1 MTIPLLLPVV
11 ALIAAPAQDQQT
23 APPPAPPIVAP
34 APVAGSAPMVA
45 PVSPVAPPSP
55 ATDSVPASSSAAPP
69 EFADPLFDPAT
80 ANPATAG
87 EAPFRATAVNPD
99 RGDPLE
105 GFNRAMFGLHQ
116 SLDKAIYRPLAMGYQ
131 HALPKP
137 VRSGLRN
144 FFSNLTEPVVF
155 LNYLLQFKFGKAAE
169 TLVRFTIN
177 STLGVGGFFDLAKT
191 KEFNLPHRNNSFGDT
206 LAYYGVGPGPYL
218 FLPLVGPTTLR
229 DVLGGPVDGAV
240 LPVAIGK
247 PFTDWRYQL
256 SSGVITGLDL
266 RAESDPELRAL
277 FGGAVDPYATLRSVW
292 LQNRAAEVA
301 GLRHHRIEAPTAPE
315 LDDPL
320 RDPGTPVP
328 PTTKTG
334 APELQDPLADP
345 AASTP
350 AATPH

>member
-1 MTIPLLLPVV
+1 LTIPLLLPAV
-11 ALIAAPAQDQQT
+11 ALIAAPAQEQT
-23 APPPAPPIVAP
+23 APPPAPPVVAPASVAGSAPIVAP
-34 APVAGSAPMVA
+34 AP
-45 PVSPVAPPSP
+45 PVADSP
-55 ATDSVPASSSAAPP
+55 AASSSAPIP
-69 EFADPLFDPAT
+69 EFADPLSDPETAT
-80 ANPATAG
+80 PAAIG
-87 EAPFRATAVNPD
+87 EAPFRATAVDPN

-116 SLDKAIYRPLAMGYQ
+116 ALDKSIYRPLAMGYR
-131 HALPKP
+131 HVVPKP

-155 LNYLLQFKFGKAAE
+155 LNYLLQFRFGKAAE
-169 TLVRFTIN
+169 TLVRFTVN
-177 STLGVGGFFDLAKT
+177 STLGVGGFFDIAKT

-218 FLPLVGPTTLR
+218 FLPLMGPTTLR
-229 DVLGGPVDGAV
+229 DVLGGPLDGAV
-240 LPVAIGK
+240 LPLAIGK
-247 PFTDWRYQL
+247 PFTDWRYQV

-301 GLRHHRIEAPTAPE
+301 DLRHHRIDVRNPSE

-320 RDPGTPVP
+320 RDPGGPTASP
-328 PTTKTG
+328 PESD
-334 APELQDPLADP
+334 ARELQDPMADP
-345 AASTP
+345 AAP
-350 AATPH
+350 APAEMPH

>member
-1 MTIPLLLPVV
+1 MTIPLLLPAV
-11 ALIAAPAQDQQT
+11 ALIAAPAQEQT
-23 APPPAPPIVAP
+23 APPPPPPVAAP
-34 APVAGSAPMVA
+34 APVGVAPPVVA
-45 PVSPVAPPSP
+45 PVSPNTPP
-55 ATDSVPASSSAAPP
+55 PP
-69 EFADPLFDPAT
+69 EFADPLSDPESA
-80 ANPATAG
+80 APATAG
-87 EAPFRATAVNPD
+87 EAPFRATAVDPD

-105 GFNRAMFGLHQ
+105 GFNRTMFGIHQ
-116 SLDKAIYRPLAMGYQ
+116 TLDKSIYRPLAMGYQ
-131 HALPKP
+131 HVVPKP

-169 TLVRFTIN
+169 TLVRFTVN
-177 STLGVGGFFDLAKT
+177 STLGVGGFFDIAKT
-191 KEFNLPHRNNSFGDT
+191 KDFNLPHRNNSFGDT

-229 DVLGGPVDGAV
+229 DVLGGPLDGAI

-247 PFTDWRYQL
+247 PFTDWRYQF

-292 LQNRAAEVA
+292 LQNRAAEVSD
-301 GLRHHRIEAPTAPE
+301 LRHHRPKAQSPSE

-320 RDPGTPVP
+320 RDPGTPAAP
-328 PTTKTG
+328 RPESG
-334 APELQDPLADP
+334 ARELQDPLADP
-345 AASTP
+345 AVPIPAVTP
-350 AATPH
+350 N

>member
-1 MTIPLLLPVV
+1 MTIPLLLPAV
-11 ALIAAPAQDQQT
+11 ALIAAPAQEQT
-23 APPPAPPIVAP
+23 APPPAPPVVAPASVAGSAPIVAP
-34 APVAGSAPMVA
+34 AP
-45 PVSPVAPPSP
+45 PVADSP
-55 ATDSVPASSSAAPP
+55 AASSSAPIP
-69 EFADPLFDPAT
+69 EFADPLSDPETAT
-80 ANPATAG
+80 PAAIG
-87 EAPFRATAVNPD
+87 EAPFRATAVDPN

-116 SLDKAIYRPLAMGYQ
+116 ALDKSIYRPLAMGYR
-131 HALPKP
+131 HVVPKP

-155 LNYLLQFKFGKAAE
+155 LNYLLQFRFGKAAE
-169 TLVRFTIN
+169 TLVRFTVN
-177 STLGVGGFFDLAKT
+177 STLGVGGFFDIAKT

-218 FLPLVGPTTLR
+218 FLPLMGPTTLR
-229 DVLGGPVDGAV
+229 DVLGGPLDGAV
-240 LPVAIGK
+240 LPLAIGK
-247 PFTDWRYQL
+247 PFTDWRYQV

-301 GLRHHRIEAPTAPE
+301 DLRHHRIDVRNPSE

-320 RDPGTPVP
+320 RDPGGPTASP
-328 PTTKTG
+328 PESD
-334 APELQDPLADP
+334 ARELQDPMADP
-345 AASTP
+345 AAP
-350 AATPH
+350 APAEMPH

>member
-1 MTIPLLLPVV
+1 LTIPLLLPAV
-11 ALIAAPAQDQQT
+11 ALIAAPAQEQT
-23 APPPAPPIVAP
+23 APPPASPVVAP
-34 APVAGSAPMVA
+34 APVAGSAPIVA
-45 PVSPVAPPSP
+45 PTTPVAAPPPVTDAPP
-55 ATDSVPASSSAAPP
+55 ARSSAASP
-69 EFADPLFDPAT
+69 EFADPLTDPAT
-80 ANPATAG
+80 ADPATIG
-87 EAPFRATAVNPD
+87 EAPFRATAVDPD

-116 SLDKAIYRPLAMGYQ
+116 ALDKSVYRPLAMGYQ
-131 HALPKP
+131 HVVPKP

-169 TLVRFTIN
+169 TLVRFTVN
-177 STLGVGGFFDLAKT
+177 STLGVGGFFDIAKT
-191 KEFNLPHRNNSFGDT
+191 KDFNLPHRNNSFGDT

-218 FLPLVGPTTLR
+218 FLPLMGPTTLR
-229 DVLGGPVDGAV
+229 DVLGGPLDGAI
-240 LPVAIGK
+240 LPLAIGK
-247 PFTDWRYQL
+247 PFTDWRYQV

-301 GLRHHRIEAPTAPE
+301 GLRHHRLEPQNPSE

-320 RDPGTPVP
+320 RDPGA
-328 PTTKTG
+328 PTAPRRESG
-334 APELQDPLADP
+334 ARELQDPLADP
-345 AASTP
+345 AVPTP
-350 AATPH
+350 AVTPN

>member
-1 MTIPLLLPVV
+1 LTIPLLLPAV
-11 ALIAAPAQDQQT
+11 ALIAAPAQQQT
-23 APPPAPPIVAP
+23 APPPAPPVVAP
-34 APVAGSAPMVA
+34 APVAGSTPVAA
-45 PVSPVAPPSP
+45 PVSPVAAPPV
-55 ATDSVPASSSAAPP
+55 TDSPASSSAAIP
-69 EFADPLFDPAT
+69 EFADPLADPAT
-80 ANPATAG
+80 AGPVTVG
-87 EAPFRATAVNPD
+87 EAPFRATAVDPD

-116 SLDKAIYRPLAMGYQ
+116 ALDKSIYRPVAMGYQ
-131 HALPKP
+131 HVVPKP

-144 FFSNLTEPVVF
+144 FFGNLTEPVVF

-169 TLVRFTIN
+169 TLARFTIN
-177 STLGVGGFFDLAKT
+177 STLGVGGLFDIAKT

-218 FLPLVGPTTLR
+218 FLPLMGPTTLR
-229 DVLGGPVDGAV
+229 DVLGGPLDGAV
-240 LPVAIGK
+240 LPLAVGK

-256 SSGVITGLDL
+256 SSAAITGLDL

-301 GLRHHRIEAPTAPE
+301 GLRHRRVEVQRPSE

-320 RDPGTPVP
+320 RDPGAPTASP
-328 PTTKTG
+328 PESD
-334 APELQDPLADP
+334 ARELQDPMADP
-345 AASTP
+345 AAP
-350 AATPH
+350 APAEMPH

>member
-1 MTIPLLLPVV
+1 MTIPLLLPAV

-23 APPPAPPIVAP
+23 VPPPVQPAAAP
-34 APVAGSAPMVA
+34 APVAVPPPVAVSPTPPPAVDTA
-45 PVSPVAPPSP
+45 PVSAP
-55 ATDSVPASSSAAPP
+55 AAAP
-69 EFADPLFDPAT
+69 ELADPLLDPAT
-80 ANPATAG
+80 VDGAS
-87 EAPFRATAVNPD
+87 FKATAVDPD
-99 RGDPLE
+99 RDPLE

-116 SLDKAIYRPLAMGYQ
+116 ALDKSVYRPLAMGYQ
-131 HALPKP
+131 HVVPKP

-155 LNYLLQFKFGKAAE
+155 LNYLLQFRFGKAAR
-169 TLVRFTIN
+169 TLARFAIN
-177 STLGVGGFFDLAKT
+177 STIGVGGLFDVAKT
-191 KEFNLPHRNNSFGDT
+191 REFNLPHRNNSFGDT
-206 LAYYGVGPGPYL
+206 LAYYGVSPGPYL

-229 DVLGGPVDGAV
+229 DVLGGPLDGAV
-240 LPVAIGK
+240 LPFAVGK

-292 LQNRAAEVA
+292 LQNRAAEVWD
-301 GLRHHRIEAPTAPE
+301 LRHHRAPDGPPE

-320 RDPGTPVP
+320 RDPGTAASPAANP
-328 PTTKTG
+328 N

-345 AASTP
+345 GAGAPVAAP
-350 AATPH
+350 N